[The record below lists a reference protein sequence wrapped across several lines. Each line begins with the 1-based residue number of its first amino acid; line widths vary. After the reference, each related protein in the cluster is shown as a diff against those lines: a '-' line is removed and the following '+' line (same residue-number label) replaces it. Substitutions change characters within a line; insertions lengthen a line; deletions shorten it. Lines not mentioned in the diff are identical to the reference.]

1 MYKKYFKRTIE
12 LLASVIGLLLLL
24 PVLVGVTF
32 LLTLANKGKPFFFQ
46 SRPGLNE
53 KLFNI
58 IKFKTMTDAKNKNGK
73 FLPDSERLT
82 SLGKFIRKISVDELP
97 QLINV
102 LKGDMSLIG
111 PRPLLSDYL
120 PLYSKYHRRRHELKP
135 GITGWAQVNGRQ
147 SIKLSKRRDLD
158 IWYVDNVSLKVDILI
173 IFKTVN
179 YVFSGKGIRSGQGIA
194 AVDDLEFSEK
204 LKEKSDEF

>member
-32 LLTLANKGKPFFFQ
+32 LLTIANKGKPFFFQ